1 MLEQLLPENF
11 LTLMLV
17 FARVGGAI
25 MMLPGFGE
33 VFVPARVRLLMALA
47 ITVVVTPVVSPS
59 LPAVPDSLF
68 GTFALIGGEITVG
81 LFLGAMARMLVS
93 ALHSAGVII
102 GFHTGLANA
111 HLFDP
116 INAQQG
122 SLFGS
127 FLNVLG
133 VFLIFIG
140 NLHHLMLA
148 AIVNSYRIFVPGVA
162 LPIGDFTELGVRMIA
177 GSFVLAMQL
186 AAPFMV
192 VGMLFYLGL
201 GLLTRLMP
209 QVQMFFIVMP
219 VQIMLGFMVMALTL
233 SAGMMWF
240 LSNFESIYSGISGL
254 G

>member
-1 MLEQLLPENF
+1 MLEQLLPANM

-17 FARVGGAI
+17 FARVGGTI
-25 MMLPGFGE
+25 MLLPGFGE
-33 VFVPARVRLLMALA
+33 VFVPPRVRLLLALA

-59 LPAVPDSLF
+59 LPVVPDSLLGLF
-68 GTFALIGGEITVG
+68 VLIGGEITVG
-81 LFLGAMARMLVS
+81 LFLGAMARMLVA

-116 INAQQG
+116 INAQPG

-148 AIVNSYRIFVPGVA
+148 AIVNSYQVFVPGVA
-162 LPIGDFTELGVRMIA
+162 LPVGDFTELGVRMIA
-177 GSFVLAMQL
+177 ASFVLAMQL

-192 VGMLFYLGL
+192 VGMMFYLGL

-209 QVQMFFIVMP
+209 QIQMFFIIMP
-219 VQIMLGFMVMALTL
+219 VQILLGFMVMALTL

-240 LSNFESIYSGISGL
+240 LANFESVYSGITGL
-254 G
+254 R